1 METTANLSSNLN
13 IIEGSDQTFV
23 ADVIESSKSQL
34 VLVDF
39 WATWCGPCKS
49 LTPNLEEATR
59 AKAGRVKLVKID
71 IDKNPSIAG
80 QLGVRSVPT
89 VFAFNNGQPVDA
101 FQGAL
106 PKAQIDQ
113 FIDKQLAGTE
123 GGQATAD
130 VLQQADEHYRSG
142 DISTAAQLYAQVVN
156 QENDN
161 VEAISG
167 LARCYH
173 ANGDIDRAKMTLDMV
188 PEDKRDNQAVK
199 SVLTAIELAG
209 EPPVKDEF
217 EKLVE
222 KLEENPSDHETRY
235 KIAEAL
241 ISINRYQDGADQ
253 LFAILQSELDW
264 GEGKAKQKLLKLFEA
279 VGPTDPITTAGRRRL
294 SSLVFS

>member
-1 METTANLSSNLN
+1 MDPSVEIGSSHN
-13 IIEGSDQTFV
+13 IIDGSDQTFV
-23 ADVIESSKSQL
+23 QDVIEASKSQL

-39 WATWCGPCKS
+39 WATWCGPCKT
-49 LTPNLEEATR
+49 LTPNLEVAVS
-59 AKAGRVKLVKID
+59 AKAGKVKLVKID

-106 PKAQIDQ
+106 TKAQIDQ
-113 FIDKQLAGTE
+113 FIDKQLAGTDS
-123 GGQATAD
+123 GQATKD
-130 VLQQADEHYRSG
+130 LLKQAEESYASG
-142 DISTAAQLYAQVVN
+142 DISSAAQIYAQIVN

-161 VEAISG
+161 ADAIAG
-167 LARCYH
+167 LARCYQ
-173 ANGDIDRAKMTLDMV
+173 ANGDTERAKMTLDMV
-188 PEDKRDNQAVK
+188 PESKKDNPSVK

-209 EPPVKDEF
+209 TPPLKDDF

-222 KLEENPSDHETRY
+222 KLEENPKDHATRFE
-235 KIAEAL
+235 IAEAL

-264 GEGKAKQKLLKLFEA
+264 EDGKAKKKLLQLFEA
-279 VGPTDPITTAGRRRL
+279 VGQTDPITVSGRRRL

>member
-1 METTANLSSNLN
+1 MDHSVEIGSSYN
-13 IIEGSDQTFV
+13 IIDGSDQTFV
-23 ADVIESSKSQL
+23 QDVIEASKSQL

-39 WATWCGPCKS
+39 WATWCGPCKT
-49 LTPNLEEATR
+49 LTPNLEVAVS
-59 AKAGRVKLVKID
+59 AKAGKVKLVKID

-106 PKAQIDQ
+106 TKAQIDQ
-113 FIDKQLAGTE
+113 FIDKQLAGTDN
-123 GGQATAD
+123 GQATKD
-130 VLQQADEHYRSG
+130 LLKQAEESYASG
-142 DISTAAQLYAQVVN
+142 DISTAAQIYAQIVN

-161 VEAISG
+161 ADAIAG
-167 LARCYH
+167 LARCYQ
-173 ANGDIDRAKMTLDMV
+173 ANGDTERAKMTLDMV
-188 PEDKRDNQAVK
+188 PESKKDNPAVK

-209 EPPVKDEF
+209 TPPLKDDF

-222 KLEENPSDHETRY
+222 KLEENPKDHATRFE
-235 KIAEAL
+235 IAEAL

-264 GEGKAKQKLLKLFEA
+264 EDGKAKKKLLQLFEA
-279 VGPTDPITTAGRRRL
+279 VGQTDPITVSGRRRL

>member
-1 METTANLSSNLN
+1 MDNSVEFGVSLD

-23 ADVIESSKSQL
+23 DDVIEASKSQL

-39 WATWCGPCKS
+39 WATWCGPCKT
-49 LTPNLEEATR
+49 LTPNLEVAVK
-59 AKAGRVKLVKID
+59 AKAGKVKLVKID
-71 IDKNPSIAG
+71 IDQHPSIAG

-106 PKAQIDQ
+106 TPAQIDQ

-130 VLQQADEHYRSG
+130 LLSQADESFKSG
-142 DISTAAQLYAQVVN
+142 DVGTAAQIYAQIVN

-161 VEAISG
+161 AEAIAG

-188 PEDKRDNQAVK
+188 PEGKKDNPAVK
-199 SVLTAIELAG
+199 SVATAIELAG
-209 EPPVKDEF
+209 EPPAKDEF
-217 EKLVE
+217 EKLVS
-222 KLEENPSDHETRY
+222 KLEANPKDHETRFE
-235 KIAEAL
+235 IAEAL
-241 ISINRYQDGADQ
+241 IAINRYQEGADQ
-253 LFAILQSELDW
+253 LLALLQYDLDW
-264 GEGKAKQKLLKLFEA
+264 EDGKAKQKLLQLFEA
-279 VGPTDPITTAGRRRL
+279 VGPTDPITVTGRRRL

>member
-1 METTANLSSNLN
+1 MDPSVEIGSSHN
-13 IIEGSDQTFV
+13 IIDGSDQTFV
-23 ADVIESSKSQL
+23 QDVVEASKSQL

-39 WATWCGPCKS
+39 WATWCGPCKT
-49 LTPNLEEATR
+49 LTPNLEVAVS
-59 AKAGRVKLVKID
+59 AKAGKVKLVKID

-106 PKAQIDQ
+106 TKAQIDQ
-113 FIDKQLAGTE
+113 FIDKQLASTDN
-123 GGQATAD
+123 GQATKD
-130 VLQQADEHYRSG
+130 LLKQAEESYANG
-142 DISTAAQLYAQVVN
+142 DISSAAQIYAQIVN

-161 VEAISG
+161 ADAIAG
-167 LARCYH
+167 LARCYQ
-173 ANGDIDRAKMTLDMV
+173 ANGDTERAKMTLDMV
-188 PEDKRDNQAVK
+188 PESKKDNPAVK

-209 EPPVKDEF
+209 TPPLKDDF

-222 KLEENPSDHETRY
+222 KLEENPKDHATRFE
-235 KIAEAL
+235 IAEAL

-264 GEGKAKQKLLKLFEA
+264 EDGKAKKKLLQLFEA
-279 VGPTDPITTAGRRRL
+279 VGQTDPITVSGRRRL

>member
-1 METTANLSSNLN
+1 MDHSVEIGSSHN
-13 IIEGSDQTFV
+13 IIDGSDQTFV
-23 ADVIESSKSQL
+23 QDVIEASKSQL

-39 WATWCGPCKS
+39 WATWCGPCKT
-49 LTPNLEEATR
+49 LTPNLEVAVS
-59 AKAGRVKLVKID
+59 AKAGKVKLVKID

-106 PKAQIDQ
+106 TKAQIDQ
-113 FIDKQLAGTE
+113 FIDKQLAGTDN
-123 GGQATAD
+123 GQATKD
-130 VLQQADEHYRSG
+130 LLKQAEESYASG
-142 DISTAAQLYAQVVN
+142 DISTAAQIYAQIVN

-161 VEAISG
+161 ADAIAG
-167 LARCYH
+167 LARCYQ
-173 ANGDIDRAKMTLDMV
+173 ANGDTERAKMTLDMV
-188 PEDKRDNQAVK
+188 PQSKKDNPAVK

-209 EPPVKDEF
+209 TPPLKDDF

-222 KLEENPSDHETRY
+222 KLEENPKDHSTRFE
-235 KIAEAL
+235 IAEAL

-264 GEGKAKQKLLKLFEA
+264 EDGKAKKKLLQLFEA
-279 VGPTDPITTAGRRRL
+279 VGQTDPITVSGRRRL